1 MNASRHPSIDQIADL
16 DAGVLPATEAA
27 GVSAHV
33 DECSS
38 CRDVVSGLA
47 DVTALLA
54 DTGHEVLPVPTDV
67 SLAVD
72 AALERARAE
81 RQAGVASLSE
91 HRMGSDA
98 SDRASASSR
107 RPSGRLLLG
116 AAAAVAVFAVGGA
129 LVDQLGILDRSAS
142 DSTASSVADQE
153 RGGNAG
159 SGSTKREN
167 PGYDTGG
174 TPAPAFRVPR
184 AAAPTLNQNN
194 VAAYAAGLAEAAVPV
209 AKPPSA
215 CTPGSDGVV
224 TGAGR
229 AADALVSFDGNRA
242 VLRLDRQNREFT
254 VYACHGPERVLYRSA
269 Y

>member
-16 DAGVLPATEAA
+16 DAGVLSATEAA
-27 GVSAHV
+27 EVSSHV
-33 DECSS
+33 DECAS
-38 CRDVVSGLA
+38 CHDIVSGLA
-47 DVTALLA
+47 DVEALLA
-54 DTGHEVLPVPTDV
+54 DTGREILPVPDDV

-72 AALERARAE
+72 VALERARAE

-98 SDRASASSR
+98 SERAGTSR
-107 RPSGRLLLG
+107 RPWGRLLLG

-153 RGGNAG
+153 RGGVAG
-159 SGSTKREN
+159 SGSTKHDN
-167 PGYDTGG
+167 PGYDTGSPD
-174 TPAPAFRVPR
+174 PALRVPR
-184 AAAPTLNQNN
+184 AAAPTLNQDN

-215 CTPGSDGVV
+215 CTPGSNGIL
-224 TGAGR
+224 TGAGQ
-229 AADALVSFDGNRA
+229 AADALVTFGGKRA
-242 VLRLDRQNREFT
+242 VLRLDPPNREFV
-254 VYACHGPERVLYRSA
+254 VYACPGPDRVLYRSA